1 LIAFNCSISCVSL
14 SGSNAGSR
22 FVEDRG
28 RERNDHQQAEAF
40 FDCAEHHQRE
50 RWPKLAAGEV
60 STVFEKRGD
69 AAQLCPAQFAG
80 AVVALAPTSLHGQG
94 PPDLSPAAL

>member
-1 LIAFNCSISCVSL
+1 VLT
-14 SGSNAGSR
+14 R
-22 FVEDRG
+22 
-28 RERNDHQQAEAF
+28 
-40 FDCAEHHQRE
+40 
-50 RWPKLAAGEV
+50 
-60 STVFEKRGD
+60 FEKRGD